1 VTAAVDPLRAA
12 LADRY
17 AVERELGRGGMAT
30 VYLARDLKH
39 NRPVAIK
46 VLHPELAAII
56 GGARFLR
63 EIEIAAHLQHPHILT
78 LIDSGEAGGFLY
90 YVMPFVDGESL
101 RSKLAREHELPLA
114 EASRILRDVADAL
127 AEAHAQGVVHRD
139 IKPDNVLLRGQHAI
153 VTDFGIA
160 KAVTDATG
168 AAKITTAGVA
178 HGTPVY
184 MAPEQIAA
192 DPATGQRADIY
203 SFGVMA
209 YEMLAGRP
217 PFVATTAQMLASAHM
232 TQAPEPITRHR
243 TAIPTPLA
251 TLVMRCLEKK
261 PADRWQRVDEIQRE
275 LEAMATP
282 GMGTGFRD
290 SGTGP
295 ALGKPRSNARVVSA
309 VAALAIIAALAFAL
323 TWGRRGGPPTDAHL
337 PMLAVLPLE
346 NIGAAAD
353 EYFAEGMTDELTSRL
368 AKLSGL
374 ALIAPT
380 SSSQYKKTTKA
391 IPQIAKELGA
401 DYLVTGTVRYETQ
414 PSSRRV
420 RITPKLVRASDG
432 RTMWTEPYDKPY
444 GSAIFHMQSEIAERV
459 ADALSVTL
467 LAPERTAVRAKPTK
481 NLRAYDYYL
490 RAQAAKEGD
499 SWEQQRAALQF
510 YEDAARFD
518 SSFALAYLGIAN
530 MHMAM
535 SGSYD
540 LSLPSGLTFVQRG
553 ELARKAAA
561 RALALDP
568 ELPRPHLVL
577 AWYYYYVARDT
588 IRSREELNQAT
599 RGNPTDAQ
607 SFYER
612 GRALFLTG
620 DRSAGFRDME
630 RAATLDPRNA
640 FRSAQV
646 GQSFIEAREFSRAE
660 TYFARAIAISPQ
672 KPGYYA
678 TTAWLKLI
686 AGQVDSARGVVHEGI
701 RRAGLNAFLFEVSQ
715 ASVLIRMH
723 RIFADEYASAL
734 DQIGWDTF
742 GVDSVDF
749 YITKAFAYRTD
760 NARARA
766 YYDSLAGWAEPRVRR
781 GGMSS
786 AAYDAIWVLG
796 LAGSGKHDAAMR
808 EINHLVSDPREPL
821 EPLDHEQMA
830 EACVLAR
837 ELDCAMTQII
847 AAMAD
852 PYVLNAELLRIEP
865 VWDPLRGRADFQKL
879 VRPR

>member
-1 VTAAVDPLRAA
+1 
-12 LADRY
+12 
-17 AVERELGRGGMAT
+17 MAT

-139 IKPDNVLLRGQHAI
+139 IKPDNVLLRGQHAV

-160 KAVTDATG
+160 KAVTEATG
-168 AAKITTAGVA
+168 AAQITTAGVA

-192 DPATGQRADIY
+192 DPATDQRADIY

-232 TQAPEPITRHR
+232 TQVPEPITRHR
-243 TAIPTPLA
+243 TAIPAPLA

-282 GMGTGFRD
+282 GMGTAVRD
-290 SGTGP
+290 SGKG

-309 VAALAIIAALAFAL
+309 VAALALIAALAFAL
-323 TWGRRGGPPTDAHL
+323 KWGRGGGPPADAHV

-353 EYFAEGMTDELTSRL
+353 EYFAEGMTNELTSRL

-380 SSSQYKKTTKA
+380 SSSQYKKTTKG

-401 DYLVTGTVRYETQ
+401 DYLITGTVRYETQ

-444 GSAIFHMQSEIAERV
+444 GSAIFDMQSEIAERV
-459 ADALSVTL
+459 ANALSVTL
-467 LAPERTAVRAKPTK
+467 LAPERAAVRAKPTE
-481 NLRAYDYYL
+481 NLQAYDYYL
-490 RAQAAKEGD
+490 RAQAAKDRGD
-499 SWEQQRAALQF
+499 WEDQRAALQY
-510 YEDAARFD
+510 YEDAARLD
-518 SSFALAYLGIAN
+518 PSFALAHLGIAT
-530 MHMAM
+530 MHLLM
-535 SGSYD
+535 SSSYD
-540 LSLPSGLTFVQRG
+540 MSLPSGFTLAQRG
-553 ELARKAAA
+553 EMARKAAE
-561 RALALDP
+561 RALTLDP
-568 ELPRPHLVL
+568 KLSSAHGVL
-577 AWYYYYVARDT
+577 AWYYAVVIRDT
-588 IRSREELNQAT
+588 SRSREEVQQAM
-599 RGNPTDAQ
+599 RADPTDAQ
-607 SFYER
+607 SFADR
-612 GRALFLTG
+612 GMAR
-620 DRSAGFRDME
+620 FRGGE
-630 RAATLDPRNA
+630 RAAGLRDLERAAELDPRNSSL
-640 FRSAQV
+640 SARV
-646 GQSFIEAREFSRAE
+646 GDTFGEAGDFSQAE
-660 TYFARAIAISPQ
+660 AYYTRAIAISPRT
-672 KPGYYA
+672 PLYYSVK
-678 TTAWLKLI
+678 AWFNLMR
-686 AGQVDSARGVVHEGI
+686 GQVEPARAVIHEGI
-701 RRAGLNAFLFEVSQ
+701 RQAGLNAFLFEVSQ
-715 ASVLIRMH
+715 SSFQIRMH
-723 RIFADEYASAL
+723 RIFAGEYAPAL
-734 DQIGWDTF
+734 HSIGWDTF
-742 GVDSVDF
+742 GLDSVDF
-749 YITKAFAYRTD
+749 YFTKAVAYRTD
-760 NARARA
+760 TTKARS
-766 YYDSLAGWAEPRVRR
+766 YYDSLAAWAGSRVRR
-781 GGMSS
+781 GGTPR
-786 AAYDAIWVLG
+786 AAYHAMWVLG
-796 LAGSGKHDAAMR
+796 LAGSGKHDEAVR
-808 EINHLVSDPREPL
+808 EINRLVSDPRRPMNKIE
-821 EPLDHEQMA
+821 HEEVA

-837 ELDCAMTQII
+837 EYDCAMTQIS
-847 AAMAD
+847 AAMTD
-852 PYVLNAELLRIEP
+852 PYVLNAELLRLDP

-879 VRPR
+879 VRSR